1 IRLRLGDV
9 LVQSTRIDDG
19 LENLRLALA
28 TYERLRHAEGQ
39 ARAHRQIASAYQGRY
54 RDFGL
59 ALPHLEA
66 ALQMWPT
73 EREDAE
79 YVRLLVDTARAKVFS
94 HDPVAGATLAQ
105 KALHVAERLDDA
117 ALLARALIE

>member
-1 IRLRLGDV
+1 EATRQFETVLELYAAQPEGVTSLRSADIRLRLGDV

-79 YVRLLVDTARAKVFS
+79 YV
-94 HDPVAGATLAQ
+94 
-105 KALHVAERLDDA
+105 
-117 ALLARALIE
+117 